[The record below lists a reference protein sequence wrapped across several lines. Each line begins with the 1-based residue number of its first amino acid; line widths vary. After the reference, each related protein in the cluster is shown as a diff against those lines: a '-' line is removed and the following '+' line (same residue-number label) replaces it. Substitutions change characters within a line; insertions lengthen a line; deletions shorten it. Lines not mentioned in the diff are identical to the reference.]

1 MPVTYK
7 WCLAEFQKVFLKT
20 AVVPITDITIIAQY
34 ITFVLT
40 KTWFVLAC
48 ILTKLVTKTLLSCSC
63 FLGNVGQNVQKYFWR
78 QTAWICEQYRYNSR
92 NFTET
97 GSIQSYYWHSQTC
110 YRGKLLT
117 LRVIAICAQSCSHC
131 SHYSTACYLFIN
143 ITLLLLLPRDA
154 SAECGYEI
162 AFVCLSVTIR
172 YRVQIRWNSSKI
184 ISRPNSLRPM
194 CSLTP
199 NMGDLV
205 QREHPQN

>member
-1 MPVTYK
+1 MMSSWVSEGIFKDGCGTHNRHHHHRPIHYFRTNQDMICPGLWLDQACNQDTV
-7 WCLAEFQKVFLKT
+7 VMFL
-20 AVVPITDITIIAQY
+20 
-34 ITFVLT
+34 L
-40 KTWFVLAC
+40 
-48 ILTKLVTKTLLSCSC
+48 
-63 FLGNVGQNVQKYFWR
+63 LGNVGQNVQKYFWS